1 MSTGESIVHV
11 IDDDAS
17 MRAAIADLLESLSID
32 VRTFD
37 SVATFLSASLPEADA
52 CLILDIRMPGIS
64 GLEFQR
70 QMADLGI
77 QMPVI
82 FITAH
87 GDIPMS
93 VQAMKAGAV
102 DFLVKPFRDQEL
114 LDAIQS
120 ALSMA
125 RERRHSQNELSAL
138 KQRYDTLTNGEKDVL
153 LLVVHGLLNKQ
164 IADRLSVS
172 EITVKVRRSHIR
184 QKLEVSSVAE
194 MTRIALQL
202 GLIDHG

>member
-1 MSTGESIVHV
+1 VSTEKSIVYV
-11 IDDDAS
+11 IDDDVS
-17 MRAAIADLLESLSID
+17 MRAAIADLLESVELE

-37 SVATFLSASLPEADA
+37 SVAAFRSAAVPDTAA

-70 QMADLGI
+70 QMSDLAI
-77 QMPVI
+77 HLPVI

-114 LDAIQS
+114 LEAIHM
-120 ALSMA
+120 ALS
-125 RERRHSQNELSAL
+125 RDRDRRQSRGELTAL
-138 KQRYDTLTNGEKDVL
+138 KQRYDTLTKGEKQVL
-153 LLVVHGLLNKQ
+153 LLVAQGLLNKQ
-164 IADRLSVS
+164 IADQISVS
-172 EITVKVRRSHIR
+172 EITVKVRRSQIR
-184 QKLEVSSVAE
+184 QKLEVGSVAE

-202 GLIDHG
+202 GLVDDG

>member
-1 MSTGESIVHV
+1 MSSENSIVCV

-17 MRAAIADLLESLSID
+17 MRAAIADLLESVALD

-37 SVATFLSASLPEADA
+37 SVAAFRSASLPDVAA

-70 QMADLGI
+70 QMGDLGI
-77 QMPVI
+77 HLPVI

-120 ALSMA
+120 ALSKD
-125 RERRHSQNELSAL
+125 RERRQSRGELTAL
-138 KQRYDTLTNGEKDVL
+138 KRRYDTLTRGEKDVL
-153 LLVVHGLLNKQ
+153 LLVVQGLLNKQ
-164 IADRLSVS
+164 IADQLSVS

-202 GLIDHG
+202 GLIDDG